1 MKQSFA
7 LFSDYFALMDNR
19 FTRIDSRVKLI
30 VVFAVIAAVLVAK
43 NVLFGLSV
51 FVFCVVCML
60 KVRIPVKIIF
70 VRMLPGLLI
79 MLVVV
84 IVKALFSGGEVV
96 FEFDLGSLSPA
107 VTREGIAEGLL
118 IGSRVVGALSAVMLL
133 SFVTPAYKIFSALY
147 WLRLPRL
154 WVEIAMGIYR
164 NIFAF
169 LEYTSDI
176 ISAQKTRLGY
186 IDTKGSL
193 SSMGTLAGAVLLRG
207 FDQAEKTSQA
217 MKARCYN
224 GTMPFVKPS
233 PLMKGQVRVMLASI
247 AVIVIVFVLIE
258 RPGL

>member
-30 VVFAVIAAVLVAK
+30 VVFAVIAAALIAK

-51 FVFCVVCML
+51 FVFCVICML
-60 KVRIPVKIIF
+60 KVRVPVKIIA
-70 VRMLPGLLI
+70 VRMLPALLI

-84 IVKALFSGGEVV
+84 IIKALFSAGEVV
-96 FEFDLGSLSPA
+96 FEFNLGLLRLTM
-107 VTREGIAEGLL
+107 TREGIAEGLL
-118 IGSRVVGALSAVMLL
+118 IGSRVAGALSAVMLL

-147 WLRLPRL
+147 WLRLPPL
-154 WVEIAMGIYR
+154 WVEIAMSVYR

-169 LEYTSDI
+169 LEYTGDI

-186 IDTKGSL
+186 IDTKRSL
-193 SSMGTLAGAVLLRG
+193 SSMGTLAGAVLLRA

-233 PLMKGQVRVMLASI
+233 PLTKGQMRVMLTSI

>member
-30 VVFAVIAAVLVAK
+30 VTFAVIAAVLVAR
-43 NVLFGLSV
+43 NVLFPLSV

-60 KVRIPVKIIF
+60 KVHVPVKIIV
-70 VRMLPGLLI
+70 VRMLPAVFI
-79 MLVVV
+79 VSVVV
-84 IVKALFSGGEVV
+84 VLKALFSAGEAI
-96 FEFDLGSLSPA
+96 FEFNVGSLNLA
-107 VTREGIAEGLL
+107 ITREGIAEGLL
-118 IGSRVVGALSAVMLL
+118 IGSRVVGALSTVMLL

-147 WLRLPRL
+147 WLKLPPL
-154 WVEIAMGIYR
+154 WVEIAMSVYR

-169 LEYTSDI
+169 IEYTGDI
-176 ISAQKTRLGY
+176 VSAQKTRLGY
-186 IDTKGSL
+186 IDTKKSL
-193 SSMGTLAGAVLLRG
+193 SSMGTLAGAVLLRA

-233 PLMKGQVRVMLASI
+233 PLTKGQLRVILTSI
-247 AVIVIVFVLIE
+247 AVITIVFMLIE